1 VLQLLPL
8 ALGSAVYPTL
18 LAVVIVILTQPNP
31 RRLLAAYLAGGLLV
45 SLTIGFIVIAGLSSG
60 HVLNGE
66 SGRTINPAV
75 DLVAG
80 LLLLGLL
87 YTLLSGRDQR
97 LAERRRRKRADRR
110 AQGAKESWS
119 DRLLSRE
126 SIALTFL
133 VGIAL
138 NLPGAL
144 YLVALT
150 QIASADQ
157 GTAADVL
164 QILAYNLIMFTWAE
178 LPLIGYGVAP
188 DRTETFIKGVHR
200 WLGSHIRQ
208 IAIAICGVAATY
220 LTIKGA
226 VGLLN

>member
-97 LAERRRRKRADRR
+97 LAEHRRRKRADRH

>member
-31 RRLLAAYLAGGLLV
+31 RRLLGAYLAGAMLA
-45 SLTIGFIVIAGLSSG
+45 SLTIGLVIVAGLNSG
-60 HVLNGE
+60 HVLNGG

-75 DLVAG
+75 DLVVG
-80 LLLLGLL
+80 LVLLGLL
-87 YTLLSGRDQR
+87 YALLSGRDR
-97 LAERRRRKRADRR
+97 RFTERRRQKRAE
-110 AQGAKESWS
+110 QAKDGQESWS
-119 DRLLSRE
+119 DRVLRHE
-126 SIALTFL
+126 SVLLTFF

-157 GTAADVL
+157 GTVEDVL
-164 QILAYNLIMFTWAE
+164 EILAYNLIMFAWAE
-178 LPLIGYGVAP
+178 IPLVAYGVAP
-188 DRTETFIKGVHR
+188 ERTEAFIKRVHD
-200 WLGSHIRQ
+200 WLGTHARQ
-208 IAIAICGVAATY
+208 IAIVVCGVAAAY
-220 LTIKGA
+220 LTIKGVA
-226 VGLLN
+226 GLLD

>member
-1 VLQLLPL
+1 MLQLLPL

-31 RRLLAAYLAGGLLV
+31 RRLLAAYLAGAMLASLALGLV
-45 SLTIGFIVIAGLSSG
+45 IVAGLNSG
-60 HVLNGE
+60 HVLNGD

-75 DLVAG
+75 DLVVG

-87 YTLLSGRDQR
+87 YALLSGRGHS
-97 LAERRRRKRADRR
+97 LADRR
-110 AQGAKESWS
+110 ERKKAKQAESDKPSWS
-119 DRLLSRE
+119 DRILGHE
-126 SIALTFL
+126 SVALTFL
-133 VGIAL
+133 LGIAL

-157 GTAADVL
+157 GTVADVL
-164 QILAYNLIMFTWAE
+164 QVLVYNLIMFAWAE
-178 LPLIGYGVAP
+178 IPLIAYGLAP
-188 DRTETFIKGVHR
+188 ERTEAFIKKVHD
-200 WLGSHIRQ
+200 WLGAHLRQ
-208 IAIAICGVAATY
+208 IAIAICGIAAIY

-226 VGLLN
+226 VGLLD